1 MGRPKL
7 PPAEKLAEIVQFRL
21 TPDERVEC
29 ERAASKAGAKF
40 SAWIRDTVV
49 RAAKRQ
55 SKRD

>member
-7 PPAEKLAEIVQFRL
+7 PPAERLAEIVQFRL
-21 TPDERVEC
+21 TSDERAEC
-29 ERAASKAGAKF
+29 ERAATKAGEKF
-40 SAWIRDTVV
+40 SAWIRETLV